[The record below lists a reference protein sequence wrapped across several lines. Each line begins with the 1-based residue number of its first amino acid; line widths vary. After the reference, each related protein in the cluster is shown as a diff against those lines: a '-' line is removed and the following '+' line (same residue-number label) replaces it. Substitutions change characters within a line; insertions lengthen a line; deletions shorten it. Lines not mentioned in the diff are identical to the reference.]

1 MSDNNGFRGD
11 TRDKAPISLVLLLQE
26 VYVADTLGLA
36 SVRSRDDIID
46 WSKLL
51 LDDVRSVEFGLQRI
65 TWYR

>member
-11 TRDKAPISLVLLLQE
+11 TGDKAWIPLVVLFQK
-26 VYVADTLGLA
+26 VYVTDTLGLA

-46 WSKLL
+46 WTKLL
-51 LDDVRSVEFGLQRI
+51 LDDVGSVELGLQRI